1 MAPPKLAITC
11 SINKK
16 DVVGLSLEEE
26 ALMRQWI
33 EYKKV
38 IIDLQP
44 ITENILSELDSHL
57 KTRSYMTGNKL
68 SKADFEIH
76 GGLHEFYSNQS
87 LQFKEK
93 HLHLS
98 RWFSHVQHQNPK
110 RLALLPF
117 GKTLLY

>member
-1 MAPPKLAITC
+1 MGTDLASFYISMAPPKLAITC

-26 ALMRQWI
+26 ALTRQWI

-38 IIDLQP
+38 IIDRQP

-76 GGLHEFYSNQS
+76 GDSTSFIQTKACS
-87 LQFKEK
+87 LKKSIYPCQDG
-93 HLHLS
+93 S
-98 RWFSHVQHQNPK
+98 VMCST
-110 RLALLPF
+110 
-117 GKTLLY
+117 KTLNV

>member
-38 IIDLQP
+38 IIDRQP
-44 ITENILSELDSHL
+44 ITENILSVGSVQIWPYSQL
-57 KTRSYMTGNKL
+57 RSSFEWLYAGTWLSFENQKL
-68 SKADFEIH
+68 YD
-76 GGLHEFYSNQS
+76 
-87 LQFKEK
+87 
-93 HLHLS
+93 
-98 RWFSHVQHQNPK
+98 W
-110 RLALLPF
+110 
-117 GKTLLY
+117 